1 MNIKIASVSHSN
13 SLGVVMTSCARDM
26 SVDKGPPCV
35 SFERDAGQRF
45 VASEITKPVHDQ
57 TQIMCVILSSQ
68 INY

>member
-1 MNIKIASVSHSN
+1 
-13 SLGVVMTSCARDM
+13 MTSCARDM

-57 TQIMCVILSSQ
+57 TQIMCVMLSSQ
-68 INY
+68 IKY